1 MGAESEAYPYAIT
14 VSMLSDKGC
23 LRPGNEDHASYAYPQ
38 PPCRRATRGLLA
50 LVADG
55 LGGHAAGEVA
65 SKMAV
70 RIIEYAYYRDAA
82 EPHRAL
88 QNAFAK
94 ANQNIYR
101 TARRNACYQ
110 GMGTTCTSLVLRGP
124 MAYCA
129 HVGDSRLYLV
139 RGNAIYLMT
148 EDHSVVMQMRRQ
160 GLISEEQVR
169 YHADKHVLLRALGTR
184 PRVEVSTWNQPFPIK
199 PDDRF
204 ILCTDGLSDLV
215 YEEEMQAVACTEEP
229 ATACEQLIALAK
241 TRGGHDNITVGVLRV
256 NATATAAWPEDVSL
270 QYATDRPPSN
280 LAKEHPQ

>member
-1 MGAESEAYPYAIT
+1 
-14 VSMLSDKGC
+14 
-23 LRPGNEDHASYAYPQ
+23 
-38 PPCRRATRGLLA
+38 
-50 LVADG
+50 
-55 LGGHAAGEVA
+55 
-65 SKMAV
+65 
-70 RIIEYAYYRDAA
+70 
-82 EPHRAL
+82 
-88 QNAFAK
+88 
-94 ANQNIYR
+94 
-101 TARRNACYQ
+101 
-110 GMGTTCTSLVLRGP
+110 

-169 YHADKHVLLRALGTR
+169 NHADKHVLLRALGTR

-270 QYATDRPPSN
+270 QYATDHQPSN
-280 LAKEHPQ
+280 LAKEHSQ